1 MAKKYYDRE
10 YVLKDLSVSEK
21 RLDRAIHVM
30 KKRHPL
36 ELDWIYVRNALN
48 GQTTIYYHVEFIT
61 WLKEV
66 YFANGYYLDLE
77 IKLYKKLLKQHNP
90 DYEDDIVY
98 EDMSVVDLMV
108 FFGQDDY
115 NIRIAVCRM
124 NKRYRNDLKYYI
136 DGRLYIKAE
145 GVKWLN
151 EKYYRKRYLKYL
163 EYQKQKLDCCD
174 FLNI

>member
-1 MAKKYYDRE
+1 MAKKYYDRD
-10 YVLKDLSVSEK
+10 YVLKNLSISEK

-48 GQTTIYYHVEFIT
+48 GQTTIYYNIEFIT

-66 YFANGYYLDLE
+66 YFAKGYYLDLE
-77 IKLYKKLLKQHNP
+77 IEFYKRLLKQLDSN
-90 DYEDDIVY
+90 YEDDIVY
-98 EDMSVVDLMV
+98 EDMSVEDLMV
-108 FFGQDDY
+108 FFNQDDY

-124 NKRYRNDLKYYI
+124 NRHYRDDLKYYI
-136 DGRLYIKAE
+136 DGRLYVKAE

-151 EKYYRKRYLKYL
+151 EKYYRKSYLEYL
-163 EYQKQKLDCCD
+163 EYQKLKLDGYD
-174 FLNI
+174 F